1 MRIRREK
8 WGAMAVAACL
18 VLGVGCGLSLGT
30 DEEPPFD
37 AGSDT
42 NKPPVDGQPPDVPTD
57 GALPDGSPPVNE
69 EAIDDDASFLPSN
82 LDAAA
87 AVYSLEA
94 GTVLTGV
101 TELVVSSLSATV
113 TTSDGGS
120 PIPAENVHF
129 DADCNCMVVSVKD
142 WAVPFGT
149 VVNVVGDVPLVV
161 VANGD
166 VTIDGTVRVALAPD
180 EKTSF
185 DGPAGFGNGSGGGGG
200 GGATAGGAGGPGSG
214 AANPRTDGGPP
225 HPPGKLPW
233 TGANGGNAYG
243 TETTCGRGGVGGGG
257 LQVYAR
263 VLRVGATGRLTA
275 VGGGAEAGCGTFG
288 GGGGG
293 SGGTVFLEGRLVRI
307 AGTVLATG
315 GGGAGGGGSGAAAR
329 SSAGNAG
336 DVTGGAGGDGRDGG
350 GKGGQGG
357 DDTLPTDGGSGARGG
372 GGGGAAGLT
381 FVRGLNVRTDAG
393 KIVPRP

>member
-1 MRIRREK
+1 MV
-8 WGAMAVAACL
+8 VAASL
-18 VLGVGCGLSLGT
+18 VVGVGCGLSLAI
-30 DEEPPFD
+30 DEAPSADAGADTSEKPPFD
-37 AGSDT
+37 GEA
-42 NKPPVDGQPPDVPTD
+42 PDVLLPD
-57 GALPDGSPPVNE
+57 GALPDGAPPPNE

-101 TELVVSSLSATV
+101 TDIVVSGGVATFG
-113 TTSDGGS
+113 TSDGGALTVPDS
-120 PIPAENVHF
+120 DVHVDAE
-129 DADCNCMVVSVKD
+129 CNCLVVSVKD
-142 WAVPFGT
+142 WSVPAGT

-166 VTIDGTVRVALAPD
+166 VVIDGTVKAALAPGV
-180 EKTSF
+180 KTVF
-185 DGPAGFGNGSGGGGG
+185 DGLPATGAASGGGGA
-200 GGATAGGAGGPGSG
+200 GGATFGGVGGPGNG
-214 AANPRTDGGPP
+214 AANPRTDGGPARDA
-225 HPPGKLPW
+225 GKLPW
-233 TGANGGNAYG
+233 TGANGGDSQG
-243 TETTCGRGGVGGGG
+243 IDVPGFVCGRGGAGGGG

-263 VLRVGATGRLTA
+263 VLRVGSTGRLTA
-275 VGGGAEAGCGTFG
+275 VGAGAQTGCGAYG

-293 SGGTVFLEGRLVRI
+293 SGGTIFLEGRLVRV

-315 GGGAGGGGSGAAAR
+315 GGGAGGGGPALPSV
-329 SSAGNAG
+329 AGNAG
-336 DVTGGAGGDGRDGG
+336 GLSGGAGGDGGTGG

-357 DDTLPTDGGSGARGG
+357 DDARPTDGGSGTRGG

-393 KIVPRP
+393 TFVPRP